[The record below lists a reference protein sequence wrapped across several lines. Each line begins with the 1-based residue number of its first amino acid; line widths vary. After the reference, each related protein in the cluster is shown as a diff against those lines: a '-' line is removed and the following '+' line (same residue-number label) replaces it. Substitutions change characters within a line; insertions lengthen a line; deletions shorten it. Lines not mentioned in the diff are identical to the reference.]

1 MNHGQE
7 EVPEQDAPIMNQ
19 EEKLIKHVL
28 MTETIDSERKQT
40 RDTRAPRQHIP
51 KKMFIWKLTN

>member
-1 MNHGQE
+1 MNY
-7 EVPEQDAPIMNQ
+7 

-28 MTETIDSERKQT
+28 MTETTDSERKQT